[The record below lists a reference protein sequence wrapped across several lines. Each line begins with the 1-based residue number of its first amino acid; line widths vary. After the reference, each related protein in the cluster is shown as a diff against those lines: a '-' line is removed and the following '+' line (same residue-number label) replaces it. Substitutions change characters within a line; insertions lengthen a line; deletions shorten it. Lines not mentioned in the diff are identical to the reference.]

1 MPKKNKGKK
10 KKPDEEKRAIIYADL
25 DGQVYGIV
33 EKALGSRY
41 FDVKCLDNKMRRC
54 RIRKK
59 RIKIKLNDVVIVS
72 LRDFDD
78 KNGDII
84 YKYDLDETRILQK
97 EGILPSSSF
106 TFVNNNMDD
115 DIEVGFDFESI

>member
-10 KKPDEEKRAIIYADL
+10 KKPDEEKRAILYADL